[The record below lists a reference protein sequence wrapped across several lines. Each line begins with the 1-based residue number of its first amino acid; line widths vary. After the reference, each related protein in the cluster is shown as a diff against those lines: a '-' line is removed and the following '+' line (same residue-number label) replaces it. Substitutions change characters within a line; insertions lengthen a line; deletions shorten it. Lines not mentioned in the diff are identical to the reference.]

1 MNMRIP
7 KYGVALVGLIA
18 LVLFSGVAWGGE
30 EGGGGSAAS
39 ESVGFFSVAKN
50 MSFMGYI
57 LLLLSITGVALFLQA
72 LVQIRG
78 PVLRPPGLAQEL
90 ISLCEEGNLDEA
102 ASVAQSDTSMLGVI
116 AAGTLANFD
125 RGKEAMQEAMFD
137 QGEIEMNR
145 YNFKVG
151 ILQLIGAVAPMLG
164 LTGTTLGMIKTFAVI
179 GVKADAV
186 SASDMAVGISEALVC
201 TFLGL
206 FIAIP
211 LIAGAYFLKGKLTQT
226 AMEIIND
233 VNEMIRASNPEGAAK

>member
-1 MNMRIP
+1 MRIP

-18 LVLFSGVAWGGE
+18 LALFSGVAWAE
-30 EGGGGSAAS
+30 EGGEAGGG
-39 ESVGFFSVAKN
+39 VGFFTVAKN

-57 LLLLSITGVALFLQA
+57 LLLLSIAGVALFLQA
-72 LVQIRG
+72 VVQIRG
-78 PVLRPPGLAQEL
+78 PILRPPGLAQEL

-116 AAGTLANFD
+116 AAGTLGNFD

-137 QGEIEMNR
+137 SGEIEMNR
-145 YNFKVG
+145 FNFKIG

-186 SASDMAVGISEALVC
+186 SPSDMAIGISEALVC

-226 AMEIIND
+226 AMEIVND

>member
-7 KYGVALVGLIA
+7 KYGVALLGLVA
-18 LVLFSGVAWGGE
+18 LVSFSGVAWGGE
-30 EGGGGSAAS
+30 EGGGGGGAA
-39 ESVGFFSVAKN
+39 EGIGFFSVAKN

-102 ASVAQSDTSMLGVI
+102 ASVAQSDTSMLGLI
-116 AAGTLANFD
+116 AAAALANFD
-125 RGKEAMQEAMFD
+125 RGKEQMQEAMFD
-137 QGEIEMNR
+137 QGEIEINR
-145 YNFKVG
+145 FNFKVG
-151 ILQLIGAVAPMLG
+151 ILQLIGAIAPMLG
-164 LTGTTLGMIKTFAVI
+164 LTGTTLGMIKTFAII

-186 SASDMAVGISEALVC
+186 SPSDMAIGISEALVC

-211 LIAGAYFLKGKLTQT
+211 LIAGSYFLKGKLTQT